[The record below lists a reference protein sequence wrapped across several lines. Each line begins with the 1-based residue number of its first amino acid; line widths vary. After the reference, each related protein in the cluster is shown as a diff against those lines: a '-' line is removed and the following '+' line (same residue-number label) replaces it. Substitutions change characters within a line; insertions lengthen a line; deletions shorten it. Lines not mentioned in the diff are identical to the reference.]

1 MKNEYIIKKS
11 YEKLLET
18 SSKNDYQKILFR
30 IIFETLLNKGISK
43 SKSLLIEE
51 DFSIYEEILE
61 KQYNEKVLKLQI
73 NLKNKK
79 NKIIKV
85 GRDLNIYWN
94 KNFEELLPLEFRKT
108 GLDKFYNEED
118 NKSSIQKFH
127 YIILNNNNDLKQF
140 VYQYSIYPSLKDD
153 FLYVDGTYKLGKDNL
168 IVTKKNSNSNR
179 EIIYKISDSL
189 EKILFINSNCINIL
203 NKYNIFLII
212 NDFVNDV
219 KYYIYDLSNF
229 CKYLIEKINSIK
241 YLCSPDDEKILKN
254 TKESLQRIKILK
266 EHNLFQFIYLFS
278 IFEKDNEKRFYKI
291 KEYTNKKG
299 GKIKK
304 KKTTVNWKLK
314 DEDIENSI
322 EKQKQVLS
330 SNNRSKQ
337 FESSF
342 NSQISV
348 NTFIS
353 SLNVLSIKHKN
364 KKNQLQQKRKYYM
377 ILFNCFIILMSI
389 FCLIFE
395 NYVNQRLKGKYIVYM
410 DVFIFNRFILNLM
423 TSYISLLKICN
434 ESLNCHH
441 YFIEYFN
448 EHPTFSDLDEFIY
461 SELLI
466 KMEEIAGTYNNVK
479 KRIEHSKEK
488 NIQNYFKTYKQEVY
502 LTYSNGE
509 FKVNKLSFQKVDYL
523 MKTFINKIIMTTS
536 YNITKV
542 NIFRFIVNEDF
553 SEIKILKGNNI
564 INFKEIEIYVY
575 DILIFYL
582 DYTNFF
588 YNLQILVEDK
598 SKVQLEYN
606 RMTSYFFIFSLLISN
621 IFIFIACLIILRLFK
636 FNVAE
641 RIFKIEIFLSQPK
654 NTEKLIQNMK
664 ILNDLIRFYYKPPMD
679 LISELIKNEK
689 TEIKKKKVK
698 RI

>member
-1 MKNEYIIKKS
+1 MNENFRELSKNNFVEKEKELFYYHISKFYIILMNDLRNNFLLIFETKKILNRFKNINEIFYFNLRYFYEIICMKSLLSEKKNSLKFYRTFYKLFSSLLILIKQEENFLTNSYARSPEKYIEFSNIILKNEYIIKKS

-43 SKSLLIEE
+43 SKSMIIKE

-73 NLKNKK
+73 NLKDKK
-79 NKIIKV
+79 NRIIKV

-108 GLDKFYNEED
+108 GLDIFYNKED

-153 FLYVDGTYKLGKDNL
+153 FLYVDGIYKLGKDNL
-168 IVTKKNSNSNR
+168 IATKKNSNSNR

-241 YLCSPDDEKILKN
+241 NLCSPEDEKILKN

-266 EHNLFQFIYLFS
+266 EHNLFRFIYLFS

-291 KEYTNKKG
+291 KEYINKKG

-342 NSQISV
+342 NSQTSV

-353 SLNVLSIKHKN
+353 SLNVLSIKQKN
-364 KKNQLQQKRKYYM
+364 KKNQFQQKRKYYM
-377 ILFNCFIILMSI
+377 IFFNCFIILMSI

-395 NYVNQRLKGKYIVYM
+395 NYVNQRLKGKYILYM

-423 TSYISLLKICN
+423 TSYISLLIICN
-434 ESLNCHH
+434 ESLKSHH
-441 YFIEYFN
+441 YY
-448 EHPTFSDLDEFIY
+448 
-461 SELLI
+461 
-466 KMEEIAGTYNNVK
+466 
-479 KRIEHSKEK
+479 
-488 NIQNYFKTYKQEVY
+488 
-502 LTYSNGE
+502 
-509 FKVNKLSFQKVDYL
+509 
-523 MKTFINKIIMTTS
+523 
-536 YNITKV
+536 
-542 NIFRFIVNEDF
+542 
-553 SEIKILKGNNI
+553 
-564 INFKEIEIYVY
+564 
-575 DILIFYL
+575 
-582 DYTNFF
+582 
-588 YNLQILVEDK
+588 
-598 SKVQLEYN
+598 
-606 RMTSYFFIFSLLISN
+606 
-621 IFIFIACLIILRLFK
+621 
-636 FNVAE
+636 
-641 RIFKIEIFLSQPK
+641 RIF
-654 NTEKLIQNMK
+654 
-664 ILNDLIRFYYKPPMD
+664 
-679 LISELIKNEK
+679 
-689 TEIKKKKVK
+689 
-698 RI
+698 